1 MRYNLIEVP
10 SKNSQKDYEV
20 GGIYHIYNRGVNK
33 RSIFKTQKDYSV
45 FISYLRDYLS
55 EPPPDI
61 DFDDGDIRNI
71 GLQEDFLKV
80 SPSRKPKNYH
90 GEIELMAYCLMPNHF
105 HLLVRQNSETG
116 INHFMRSM
124 SVKYARYFNT
134 TYKRVGHLFQDAY
147 KAVKVDNEYQLTYLS
162 KYIHRNPLD
171 LGEFRKQNKRAL
183 SRYKYSSYQNYLG
196 LFSQSWLKTKMILD
210 LFSKSKPNNSYQNFV
225 EGAEAD
231 DIAIISDLTLDI
243 E

>member
-1 MRYNLIEVP
+1 VP
-10 SKNSQKDYEV
+10 SKNSHKEYEV

-45 FISYLRDYLS
+45 FISYLRDYLT

-61 DFDDGDIRNI
+61 DLNIGLIRNI
-71 GLQEDFLKV
+71 GLQGVSLKV
-80 SPSRKPKNYH
+80 SPSRRPNNYF

-105 HLLVRQNSETG
+105 HLLVKQNNEMG
-116 INHFMRSM
+116 INYFMRSV

-171 LGEFRKQNKRAL
+171 LREFKKQNKRLL

-196 LFSQSWLKTKMILD
+196 LFSQDWLKTKMILD
-210 LFSKSKPNNSYQNFV
+210 LFSKSKSNNSYQNFV
-225 EGAEAD
+225 EGAEVD
-231 DIAIISDLTLDI
+231 DITIISDLTMDI
-243 E
+243 D